1 MLYLIAFICG
11 VFKNSRLVMLI
22 LLKNFIGIN
31 YINKRCYNGVADQ
44 KSARGIVNMRKNVF
58 LILMFALPLLVCSV
72 FATIAGPYYIVNK
85 SREEVPDT
93 TSVLVYSVD
102 YEFGEFN
109 RTYAKGRGI
118 VPKDKTVQ
126 VTFDKIPEIASWD
139 GVKDIYVRDI
149 QVDFDDFSDRV
160 HDGEAVKVA
169 VPVDTVVHFGEI
181 TGMASAYAMDYSED
195 IPLYNGEYAVFR
207 CSEKRNG
214 RLIENVAEQL
224 CEEPD
229 CCLYYKYDPET
240 WEEFYSKI
248 ERYIFET
255 DMSED
260 VEMLITTASADAAKD
275 IQIRLVEEFP
285 ASNYE
290 SAEFAA
296 VWNEQYN
303 KDIRN
308 KIIIAGVITGVIL
321 IGVEVLFAF
330 LRKPRKQAA

>member
-1 MLYLIAFICG
+1 
-11 VFKNSRLVMLI
+11 
-22 LLKNFIGIN
+22 
-31 YINKRCYNGVADQ
+31 
-44 KSARGIVNMRKNVF
+44 
-58 LILMFALPLLVCSV
+58 
-72 FATIAGPYYIVNK
+72 
-85 SREEVPDT
+85 
-93 TSVLVYSVD
+93 
-102 YEFGEFN
+102 
-109 RTYAKGRGI
+109 
-118 VPKDKTVQ
+118 
-126 VTFDKIPEIASWD
+126 
-139 GVKDIYVRDI
+139 
-149 QVDFDDFSDRV
+149 
-160 HDGEAVKVA
+160 
-169 VPVDTVVHFGEI
+169 
-181 TGMASAYAMDYSED
+181 MASSYKMNYSED

-285 ASNYE
+285 ASNYQ

-308 KIIIAGVITGVIL
+308 KIIIAGIITGVIL
-321 IGVEVLFAF
+321 IGVEVLFAI